1 MGTLW
6 SVLMGITLVTALG
19 IVGLILMQQ
28 GKGADLGAAMGGG
41 ASGSVF
47 GASGSGN
54 FLSRATAILAAVF
67 FIATLALTYLGQAGN
82 RAAVAE
88 TTASQQQD
96 EQDAAASVSVL
107 ERLQAASAPEPRAE
121 AADTEAG
128 ATAETATTDA
138 EPDQSGSGDGSGAE
152 AAGGADADADAD
164 AVQATEQPAADAGN
178 AGESSAADGEQQ
190 SEELSEEVSEEQSAA
205 ASQTATDEERNG
217 KSSRY
222 ALEDK
227 ALTVYFDSGK
237 AAVTAADVP
246 ADFVARAGFEQ
257 AVKSGKKLFI
267 SGYVDSTGNAQQN
280 RKLAADRARAV
291 RELLVKAGVS
301 ETAIELQKPDA
312 IEQGS
317 GSDARRV
324 EVRVR

>member
-6 SVLMGITLVTALG
+6 SVLMGVTLVTALG

-54 FLSRATAILAAVF
+54 FLSRATAVLAAVF
-67 FIATLALTYLGQAGN
+67 FVATLALTYLGQAGN

-88 TTASQQQD
+88 ASSQQQED
-96 EQDAAASVSVL
+96 GQKAASVSVL
-107 ERLQAASAPEPRAE
+107 ERLQAASAPESQAE
-121 AADTEAG
+121 AADREAG
-128 ATAETATTDA
+128 VTAETATDA
-138 EPDQSGSGDGSGAE
+138 DTDQSGNGDGSGAE
-152 AAGGADADADAD
+152 AVGGADADTDF
-164 AVQATEQPAADAGN
+164 VQVTEPATDAGN
-178 AGESSAADGEQQ
+178 TGEPSVAAGEQQ
-190 SEELSEEVSEEQSAA
+190 PEVSEA
-205 ASQTATDEERNG
+205 ASQTAADG
-217 KSSRY
+217 KKDRENSRY

-246 ADFVARAGFEQ
+246 ADFVTRAGFEQ

-280 RKLAADRARAV
+280 RKLAAERAKAV
-291 RELLVKAGVS
+291 RTLLVKAGIS
-301 ETAIELQKPDA
+301 EAAIELQKPDA

>member
-88 TTASQQQD
+88 ATASQQQD

-107 ERLQAASAPEPRAE
+107 ERLQAASAPESQSE

-128 ATAETATTDA
+128 ATAETATDA

-152 AAGGADADADAD
+152 AAGGADADAD

-190 SEELSEEVSEEQSAA
+190 SEEVSEEQSAV
-205 ASQTATDEERNG
+205 ASQTASDEERNG
-217 KSSRY
+217 KNSRY
-222 ALEDK
+222 ALEDN
-227 ALTVYFDSGK
+227 ALIVYFDSGK

-291 RELLVKAGVS
+291 RELLVKAGIS
-301 ETAIELQKPDA
+301 ETAMELQKPDA